1 MLTCR
6 ETETAYHQE
15 RETAYHRSMHNYRGS
30 HLHHLNT
37 AVGHHTAGQWEHT
50 HSHHQSNP
58 SRCRDHSGPSLLV
71 AETDLVRRLPLK
83 AAVQSVSLCLSTD
96 QNTYFCRLQNDNL
109 INHMPFNYKKIT
121 SYLCN
126 SVVKHPH
133 CALCLNDYQHVLGSQ
148 YGRISRTRICIMVHI
163 LRD

>member
-109 INHMPFNYKKIT
+109 INHMPFNYKK
-121 SYLCN
+121 N
-126 SVVKHPH
+126 
-133 CALCLNDYQHVLGSQ
+133 
-148 YGRISRTRICIMVHI
+148 HI
-163 LRD
+163 LSLQLSSKTPTVRTVPQ